1 MKKTFVLDT
10 NVLLHNSNCVES
22 FADNTVVIPMAVIE
36 ELDKFKSNNDE
47 LGRNAR
53 QVIRRLDRLRKR
65 GRLGE
70 GVPMENGG
78 VLKIMVDKQFTGGP
92 ELEEDIPDN
101 KIIRLAYHLQKS
113 GEKVIF
119 VSKDI
124 NARLQS
130 DALGI
135 QTMDFEKQKVNF
147 DELYTGYRTV
157 RLSPQRIAEFEQNG
171 ILKIKIPTIFQN
183 EFVMLTTENGSQ
195 PAPES
200 EAPRGNPRG
209 IFAEFSEAPTL
220 LRQCYSAKSAKAAF
234 ATKHEGFGGFSS
246 PSSPW
251 QATGY
256 SAKENK
262 APVIARA
269 SDQDT
274 LIKLSP
280 QSEGAWNIKP
290 RSIEQQMALE
300 LLMDEKVPLVTLVGS
315 AGTGKTL
322 LALAAGLEQI
332 IKQKRYDKML
342 VSRPIMPLGK
352 DIGYL
357 PGDKDTKLLNWMQPI
372 FDNLAYLMR
381 DGTNPRQS
389 IREKIEKLQRD
400 HVVELEALTYIRG
413 RSIPKQYVIIDE
425 AQNLTP
431 HEIKTI
437 ISRAGEDTKM
447 VLTGDPSQ
455 IDNPYLDS
463 NSNGLS
469 YAVERLKPLPLH
481 GHVTLTKS
489 ERSTLAAAA
498 AELL

>member
-10 NVLLHNSNCVES
+10 NVLLHNSNCIES

-70 GVPMENGG
+70 GVPMDNGG
-78 VLKIMVDKQFTGGP
+78 VLKIIVDKQLAEGTA
-92 ELEEDIPDN
+92 LEEDIPDN
-101 KIIRLAYHLQKS
+101 KIIRVAYHLQKS

-124 NARLQS
+124 NARLKS

-157 RLSPQRIAEFEQNG
+157 RLSAQRIAEFEQNG
-171 ILKIKIPTIFQN
+171 ILKIKIPTIFTN
-183 EFVMLTTENGSQ
+183 EFVMLTAENGSQ
-195 PAPES
+195 PAP
-200 EAPRGNPRG
+200 
-209 IFAEFSEAPTL
+209 
-220 LRQCYSAKSAKAAF
+220 
-234 ATKHEGFGGFSS
+234 
-246 PSSPW
+246 
-251 QATGY
+251 
-256 SAKENK
+256 ENK

-274 LIKLSP
+274 LVKLSP

-290 RSIEQQMALE
+290 RSIEQKMAFE
-300 LLMDEKVPLVTLVGS
+300 LLMDEKIMLVTLVGS

-322 LALAAGLEQI
+322 LALAAGLEQT
-332 IKQKRYDKML
+332 IKQKQYDKML

-381 DGTNPRQS
+381 DSANPRQS
-389 IREKIEKLQRD
+389 VREKVEKLQRE
-400 HVVELEALTYIRG
+400 HIVELEALTYIRG

-437 ISRAGEDTKM
+437 ISRSGEGTKM

-469 YAVERLKPLPLH
+469 YAVERLKALPLH

-489 ERSTLAAAA
+489 ERSVLAAAA